1 MKTLPRTLA
10 LLALFLSS
18 TFTGFCA
25 DDSLKHVQQAQTLLG
40 AEVWSQIVRIEN
52 SHRASRY
59 PRELHALVFELADI
73 LWFYSPVNGTQ
84 SFSLHRGRLAQ
95 EKADFAP
102 LLRDIDRGFTRWTV
116 VENVPVAAGA
126 RVSFPNGCFIES
138 VVALRDRRN
147 DGREIVRPQ
156 LLSFYTGPGNGDQG
170 HTVLA
175 YETADRVEVIDSAQ
189 AGRALSFP
197 MALARDA
204 IKLAQAVL
212 GHRVAQARLFP
223 LQWPM
228 TRPQL
233 VSAITESDAGG
244 ARAG

>member
-18 TFTGFCA
+18 TVTGFCA

-40 AEVWSQIVRIEN
+40 AEVWSQIVRIE
-52 SHRASRY
+52 
-59 PRELHALVFELADI
+59 LADI

-84 SFSLHRGRLAQ
+84 SFSLHRGRLAR

-102 LLRDIDRGFTRWTV
+102 LLRDIDRGFTHWTV

-156 LLSFYTGPGNGDQG
+156 LLSFYTGPGKGDQG